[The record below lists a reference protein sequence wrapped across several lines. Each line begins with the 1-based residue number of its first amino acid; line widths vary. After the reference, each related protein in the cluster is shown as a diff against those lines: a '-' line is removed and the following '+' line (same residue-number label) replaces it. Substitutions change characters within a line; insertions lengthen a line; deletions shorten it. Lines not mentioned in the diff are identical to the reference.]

1 MARRITCYFTTVSP
15 WAYIGHELLLK
26 IAREHDVAIEWKP
39 VNLGEV
45 FPQTGGLPL
54 AKRAPARQRY
64 RMFELQRWREKR
76 RLNFSLHPKHWPFD
90 CALADRSVVAVAQS
104 GKDAAD
110 YIGSVFKAVFEEERN
125 CADENVLAGILS
137 SCGHDAQSILKSSC
151 SPKTEASYN
160 ANVAEALAAGVF
172 GSPTYVLDGEL
183 FWGQDRLEL
192 LDDAL
197 RSGRKAFSPEA

>member
-15 WAYIGHELLLK
+15 WAYIGHEPFLE
-26 IAREHDVAIEWKP
+26 IARERDVAVDWKP

-64 RMFELQRWREKR
+64 RMLELQRWREKR
-76 RLNFSLHPKHWPFD
+76 GLKFSLHPKNWPFD
-90 CALADRSVVAVAQS
+90 CALADRSVVAVVQS
-104 GKDAAD
+104 GRDAAA
-110 YIGSVFKAVFEEERN
+110 YIGDVFKAAFEEERD
-125 CADENVLAGILS
+125 CADERVLGDILR
-137 SCGHDAQSILKSSC
+137 SCGYDAQPILKSAR
-151 SPKTEASYN
+151 SPEIEATYKSN
-160 ANVAEALAAGVF
+160 IAEALAAGVF

-192 LDDAL
+192 LQDAL
-197 RSGRKAFSPEA
+197 RSGRKPYSQDA

>member
-15 WAYIGHELLLK
+15 WAYIGHTLFLE
-26 IAREHDVAIEWKP
+26 IAREHDVAIDWKP

-76 RLNFSLHPKHWPFD
+76 ELNFSLHPKHWPFD
-90 CALADRSVVAVAQS
+90 CALADRSVIALVQ
-104 GKDAAD
+104 GGRDAAA
-110 YIGSVFKAVFEEERN
+110 YIGDVFKAVFEEERN
-125 CADENVLAGILS
+125 CADESVLADILS
-137 SCGHDAQSILKSSC
+137 ACGHDAQSILKSAR
-151 SPKTEASYN
+151 SPQTEAAYKGN
-160 ANVAEALAAGVF
+160 IAEALAAGVF
-172 GSPTYVLDGEL
+172 GSPTYILDGEL

-192 LDDAL
+192 LGDAL
-197 RSGRKAFSPEA
+197 RSGRKAFSPAA

>member
-1 MARRITCYFTTVSP
+1 MARTVTCYFTTVSP
-15 WAYIGHELLLK
+15 WAYIGHELFLK
-26 IAREHDVAIEWKP
+26 IAREHAVAVEWKP

-76 RLNFSLHPKHWPFD
+76 GLNFHLHPKHWPFD
-90 CALADRSVVAVAQS
+90 CALADRSVIAVVQS
-104 GKDAAD
+104 GKDAAS
-110 YIGSVFKAVFEEERN
+110 YIDAVFKAVFEAERDG
-125 CADENVLAGILS
+125 ADEQVLGEVLRR
-137 SCGHDAQSILKSSC
+137 CGQDAQSILAAARGAE
-151 SPKTEASYN
+151 TEAAYKV
-160 ANVAEALAAGVF
+160 NVAEALAAGVF

-192 LDDAL
+192 LADAL
-197 RSGRKAFSPEA
+197 RSGRKAFSPAA